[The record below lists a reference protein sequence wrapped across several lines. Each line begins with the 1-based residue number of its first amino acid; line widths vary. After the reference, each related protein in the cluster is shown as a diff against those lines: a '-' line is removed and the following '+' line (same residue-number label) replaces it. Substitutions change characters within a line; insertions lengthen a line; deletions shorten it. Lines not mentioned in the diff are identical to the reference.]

1 MRFHR
6 LAGLAL
12 AGVATASCVSTPER
26 PAPVPA
32 PPPPAA
38 AREVAPPERRAF
50 ILEGMAQQGGVMIGS
65 APSNTAVLTLDGR
78 PVEMASDGGFL
89 IGFDRDQGR
98 EAMLMARLAGGGEVR
113 RPIKVSPSEWK
124 IERLSTLPRFPAPR
138 PEFARM
144 RDPELAQIA
153 AARRIVTG
161 SQGWRQRFQWPVTG
175 RISGWF
181 GSQRVYRGEP
191 GAYHSGVDVAKPAG
205 TVLAAPADGV
215 VILAAERPFTLEG
228 NLLMIDHGMGL
239 NSAFLHLSRIDVR
252 VGDRVSR
259 GQPIGAVGATG
270 RATGPHM
277 HWGMKWGDA
286 RIDPL
291 LLAGPMPGA

>member
-1 MRFHR
+1 MRFHG

-12 AGVATASCVSTPER
+12 AGVATASCVSAPER
-26 PAPVPA
+26 PAPAPA
-32 PPPPAA
+32 PPPPVQ
-38 AREVAPPERRAF
+38 REAAPPEPIDF
-50 ILEGMAQQGGVMIGS
+50 TLEGAARQGGVMIGT
-65 APSNTAVLTLDGR
+65 APSNTVALTLNGQSVELARDGR
-78 PVEMASDGGFL
+78 FL
-89 IGFDRDQGR
+89 IAFDRDAGPG
-98 EAMLMARLAGGGEVR
+98 ATLAARLANGAEIR
-113 RPIKVSPSEWK
+113 RPIDVLPGDWK
-124 IERLSTLPRFPAPR
+124 IERLSTLPRFPAPK
-138 PEFARM
+138 PEFARL
-144 RDPELAQIA
+144 REPELVQIA

-191 GAYHSGVDVAKPAG
+191 GAYHSGVDVAKPTG
-205 TVLAAPADGV
+205 TMLVAPADGV
-215 VILAAERPFTLEG
+215 VILAAQRPFTLEG

-277 HWGMKWGDA
+277 HWGMKWGEA

-291 LLAGPMPGA
+291 LLAGPMPGG